1 MQDYL
6 VEMKQITKIFHKQK
20 ALNKVSLSIPK
31 NCVYGLLGPNGA
43 GKSTL
48 LKSLTGIMKATGGEI
63 LFDGHL
69 WSRANPDQDRSVGG
83 DTADL

>member
-6 VEMKQITKIFHKQK
+6 VEIKQVTKKFHKQK
-20 ALNKVSLSIPK
+20 ALNQVSLNIPK

-48 LKSLTGIMKATGGEI
+48 LKSLTGIMRPTEGKI

-69 WSRANPDQDRSVGG
+69 WSRK
-83 DTADL
+83 DLNEIGALV